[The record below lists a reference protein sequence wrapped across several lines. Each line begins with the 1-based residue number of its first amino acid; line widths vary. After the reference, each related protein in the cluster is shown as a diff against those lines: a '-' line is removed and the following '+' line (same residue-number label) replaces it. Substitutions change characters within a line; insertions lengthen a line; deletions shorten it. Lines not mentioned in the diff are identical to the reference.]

1 MQKRT
6 IQAMVYVIML
16 LFDTK
21 TKTYLKDVY
30 SEATFTFTL
39 EHASAHA
46 TPEELI
52 TVRMIHARL
61 TDFFEKQEALP
72 KLKAQYPTLPDFY
85 IGSGKLFSQ
94 QVFFEEITD
103 TNT

>member
-6 IQAMVYVIML
+6 IQATVYVIML

-21 TKTYLKDVY
+21 TKTYVKDVY

-39 EHASAHA
+39 DNASEQA

-52 TVRMIHARL
+52 TVSMIHTRL
-61 TDFFEKQEALP
+61 RDFFEKQKALP
-72 KLKAQYPTLPDFY
+72 RLKAQYPTLPDFY

-94 QVFFEEITD
+94 HVFFAEVPD
-103 TNT
+103 PNT

>member
-6 IQAMVYVIML
+6 IQATVYVILL

-30 SEATFTFTL
+30 SEATFTFTMYADAQ
-39 EHASAHA
+39 AS
-46 TPEELI
+46 PEELV
-52 TVRMIHARL
+52 TARMIQTRL
-61 TDFFEKQEALP
+61 TAFFEKQKALP
-72 KLKAQYPTLPDFY
+72 RLKAQYPSLPDFY

-94 QVFFEEITD
+94 QVLFAEVTEP
-103 TNT
+103 NR

>member
-6 IQAMVYVIML
+6 IQATVYVILL

-21 TKTYLKDVY
+21 TKSFIKDVY
-30 SEATFTFTL
+30 SEATFTFSL
-39 EHASAHA
+39 DNASKHA

-52 TVRMIHARL
+52 TVSMIHTRL
-61 TDFFEKQEALP
+61 THFFEQQEALP

-94 QVFFEEITD
+94 HVFFAEIPD

>member
-6 IQAMVYVIML
+6 IQTTVYVIML

-39 EHASAHA
+39 EHASEQA

-52 TVRMIHARL
+52 TPSMIKQRL
-61 TDFFEKQEALP
+61 TQFFAKQEALP
-72 KLKAQYPTLPDFY
+72 KLQAQYPTLPDFY
-85 IGSGKLFSQ
+85 IASGKLFSQ

-103 TNT
+103 QNR

>member
-6 IQAMVYVIML
+6 IQATVYVILL

-21 TKTYLKDVY
+21 TKTYVKDVY

-39 EHASAHA
+39 EDATENA

-52 TVRMIHARL
+52 TVSMIHTRL
-61 TDFFEKQEALP
+61 TQFFEQQEALP

-94 QVFFEEITD
+94 QVFFAEIPD